1 MTSSLRKFVLTT
13 HVTFS
18 VGWIGAVAAFLAL
31 SIAGLTSRDAE
42 VVRGTYLAMNLICLY
57 IIVPLSLA
65 ALVTGLIQSLGTQ
78 WGLFRHYWVLVKF
91 LLTILCITVLL
102 FHQFTAVAKAAKL
115 VSGTAAGTLPRAELG
130 EVGFVLVRAS
140 GLGILVLLVV
150 MTLSVY
156 KPWGLTR
163 YGRRQYQPPRSSRT
177 LPVTPGP
184 NPEKD
189 APDVDNETTSDRP
202 SLGLKIALG
211 VIGVIV
217 VVFAVLHLTGGGLGI
232 HGR

>member
-1 MTSSLRKFVLTT
+1 
-13 HVTFS
+13 
-18 VGWIGAVAAFLAL
+18 
-31 SIAGLTSRDAE
+31 
-42 VVRGTYLAMNLICLY
+42 
-57 IIVPLSLA
+57 
-65 ALVTGLIQSLGTQ
+65 VTGLIQSLGTQ
-78 WGLFRHYWVLVKF
+78 WGLFRHYWILAKF

-115 VSGTAAGTLPRAELG
+115 VSGTAAGTLLRAELG
-130 EVGFVLVRAS
+130 GVGFVLVRAS

-163 YGRRQYQPPRSSRT
+163 YGRWQYQPPRSLRT
-177 LPVTPGP
+177 LPVTPVS
-184 NPEKD
+184 NP
-189 APDVDNETTSDRP
+189 DNETTGDRP

-217 VVFAVLHLTGGGLGI
+217 VVVAVLHLTGGGLGI

>member
-1 MTSSLRKFVLTT
+1 MTPSLRKFVLTT

-31 SIAGLTSRDAE
+31 SITGLTTREAE
-42 VVRGTYLAMNLICLY
+42 MARGTYLAMNLICLY

-65 ALVTGLIQSLGTQ
+65 ALVTGLIQSLGTR

-91 LLTILCITVLL
+91 LLTILCITILL

-130 EVGFVLVRAS
+130 GVGFVLVRAS

-163 YGRRQYQPPRSSRT
+163 YGRRQYQPPRSPRT
-177 LPVTPGP
+177 LPETPLS
-184 NPEKD
+184 NPDRD
-189 APDVDNETTSDRP
+189 APDVDIETTGDRP

-211 VIGVIV
+211 VIGAIV
-217 VVFAVLHLTGGGLGI
+217 VVLVLLHLTGGGLGS